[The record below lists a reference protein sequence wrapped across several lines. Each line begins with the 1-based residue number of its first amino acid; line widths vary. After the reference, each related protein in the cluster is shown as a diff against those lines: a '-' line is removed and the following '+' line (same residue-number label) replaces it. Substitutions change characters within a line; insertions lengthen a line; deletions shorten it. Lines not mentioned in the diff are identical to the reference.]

1 MGKTKLTISDD
12 LGIERNN
19 KFFTIKEYFMPL
31 RKSTTLLALIAL
43 LTLLTGCHN
52 DAPLGT
58 KDNPVKLYFTPSVDA
73 DTISTNSR
81 EFINFLEKETGL
93 IFKTGIPT
101 NYVAVVEAFGSK
113 RADIGVMNSFGYL
126 MAHEKYG
133 ARALLRVLRYGHDY
147 YQGQILAHVESGIN
161 EVKDLAGKKMAF
173 VDPSSTS
180 GYMFPLK
187 IMKDAGIEPGNTTF
201 ANKHDNV
208 VIMIY
213 QRQVE
218 AGATYYS
225 APSEDGTI
233 RDARS
238 RVKTQFPDVEEKIK
252 IVTTTDKIPND
263 PFVFRKDLSQEITDK
278 FIAAVKKFI
287 STKEGADIFK
297 RIYSVEGVVDTTDK
311 DYDSLRAM
319 VKAINLDTSTLVK

>member
-1 MGKTKLTISDD
+1 MMKAFLS
-12 LGIERNN
+12 
-19 KFFTIKEYFMPL
+19 
-31 RKSTTLLALIAL
+31 LLPIITGL
-43 LTLLTGCHN
+43 LLFGCQT

-58 KDNPVKLYFTPSVDA
+58 KDNPVKLYFTPSVDS
-73 DTISTNSR
+73 DTIASNSR

-101 NYVAVVEAFGSK
+101 NYVAVVEAFGSL

-126 MAHEKYG
+126 MANDKYG
-133 ARALLRVLRYGHDY
+133 ASAKLRVIRYGHDY
-147 YQGQILAHVESGIN
+147 YQGQILAHTESGIN
-161 EVKDLAGKKMAF
+161 EVKDLEGKKMAF

-213 QRQVE
+213 QRQVD

-225 APSEDGTI
+225 APSESGEI

-263 PFVFRKDLSQEITDK
+263 PFVFRKDLPKEITDK

-287 STKEGADIFK
+287 STPEGKEIFQK
-297 RIYSVEGVVDTTDK
+297 IYSVEGVVDTSDT
-311 DYDSLRAM
+311 DYDSLRSL
-319 VKAINLDTSTLVK
+319 VKAINLDTSKLVK

>member
-1 MGKTKLTISDD
+1 
-12 LGIERNN
+12 
-19 KFFTIKEYFMPL
+19 MPL
-31 RKSTTLLALIAL
+31 AKVISLMC
-43 LTLLTGCHN
+43 LTFLFSCQN

-73 DTISTNSR
+73 DTISTNSKD
-81 EFINFLEKETGL
+81 FINFLEKETGL

-126 MAHEKYG
+126 MANDKYG
-133 ARALLRVLRYGHDY
+133 ASAKLRVLRYGHDY
-147 YQGQILAHVESGIN
+147 YQGQILAHVDSGIK
-161 EVKDLAGKKMAF
+161 EVKDLEGKKMAF

-187 IMKDAGIEPGNTTF
+187 IMKDAGVSPSNETF

-213 QRQVE
+213 QKQVD

-225 APSEDGTI
+225 APAEDGSI
-233 RDARS
+233 RDARA

-252 IVTTTDKIPND
+252 IVATTDKIPND
-263 PFVFRKDLSQEITDK
+263 PFVFRKDLPQEITDK
-278 FIAAVKKFI
+278 FIAALKKFI
-287 STKEGADIFK
+287 ATEKGRDIFK
-297 RIYSVEGVVDTTDK
+297 RIYSVEGVVDTSDE
-311 DYDSLRAM
+311 DYQSLRDM
-319 VKAINLDTSTLVK
+319 VKAINLDTENLVK

>member
-1 MGKTKLTISDD
+1 MMKAFLS
-12 LGIERNN
+12 
-19 KFFTIKEYFMPL
+19 
-31 RKSTTLLALIAL
+31 LLPIITGL
-43 LTLLTGCHN
+43 LLFGCQT

-58 KDNPVKLYFTPSVDA
+58 KDNPVKLYFTPSVDS
-73 DTISTNSR
+73 DTIASNSR

-101 NYVAVVEAFGSK
+101 NYVAVVEAFGSL

-126 MAHEKYG
+126 MANDKYG
-133 ARALLRVLRYGHDY
+133 ASAKLRVIRYGHDY
-147 YQGQILAHVESGIN
+147 YQGQILAHADSGIKK
-161 EVKDLAGKKMAF
+161 VKDLEGKKMAF

-213 QRQVE
+213 QRQVD

-225 APSEDGTI
+225 APSESGEI

-263 PFVFRKDLSQEITDK
+263 PFVFRKDLPKEITDK
-278 FIAAVKKFI
+278 FITAVKKFI
-287 STKEGADIFK
+287 STPEGKEIFQK
-297 RIYSVEGVVDTTDK
+297 IYSVEGVVDTSDT
-311 DYDSLRAM
+311 DYDSLRNL
-319 VKAINLDTSTLVK
+319 VKAINLDTSKLVK